1 MRPAALLAAPLLLL
15 LPSDPGGGPPADGGP
30 APTADRLRQAAPSV
44 ETAGAAVT
52 VGPDRLVAGMEVTVA
67 DSVAGDLMAAGGV
80 VSVTAPV
87 GGDVLATGG
96 SVEASGP
103 VAGSVRAAG
112 GQVVLAGPVRR
123 NVTAAGGA
131 VRLGT
136 GSAVGGNAY
145 LSGGEIVIGGE
156 VDGHVR
162 ASGEVVRVLGTVG
175 GSVDVVAERVV
186 VGPGARVAG
195 DLVHRSPEPA
205 RVDPAARI
213 DGEVV
218 HRPMADRGGLAT
230 WIGHLLRIGAFLFTG
245 VLLVALFP
253 TAFDRLREALERRP
267 WPSLGLGLAAL
278 VAVPLCLVLVGLT
291 VLGIPLALVGAAL
304 FAGAAYTARA
314 VVAVW
319 LGQRLLGGGP
329 GRGPRI
335 AAFLLG
341 GALLVLAGLLP
352 WIGWIVTLAATLAGL
367 GAAVE
372 LITRGWRRGRAGVP
386 G

>member
-1 MRPAALLAAPLLLL
+1 MRSAALLLAPLLAL
-15 LPSDPGGGPPADGGP
+15 LPSDPGGGAPADGGGS
-30 APTADRLRQAAPSV
+30 PTADPLRQAAPSV

-52 VGPDRLVAGMEVTVA
+52 VGPDRLAAGMEVTVA

-87 GGDVLATGG
+87 GGDLLATGG
-96 SVEASGP
+96 RVEASGP
-103 VAGSVRAAG
+103 VAGSVRAAA
-112 GQVVLAGPVRR
+112 GQVDLAGRVRR

-136 GSAVGGNAY
+136 GSTVGGNAY

-195 DLVHRSPEPA
+195 DLVHRSPEAA

-213 DGEVV
+213 EGEVV
-218 HRPMADRGGLAT
+218 HRPMADRDGPAT

-245 VLLVALFP
+245 VLLVVLFP
-253 TAFDRLREALERRP
+253 TAFDRLREALVRRP
-267 WPSLGLGLAAL
+267 WTSLGLGLAAL

-291 VLGIPLALVGAAL
+291 VLGIPLALVGGVLFGGAL
-304 FAGAAYTARA
+304 YAARA
-314 VVAVW
+314 VAAVW
-319 LGQRLLGGGP
+319 LGERLLGGWP
-329 GRGPRI
+329 GRGARVV
-335 AAFLLG
+335 AFLAG
-341 GALLVLAGLLP
+341 GALLILAGLLP
-352 WIGWIVTLAATLAGL
+352 WVGWIVTLGATLAGI
-367 GAAVE
+367 GAAAE
-372 LITRGWRRGRAGVP
+372 ILTRGWRRGGSPA
-386 G
+386 